1 METTVAKAKKMSGT
15 AWKGGFL
22 ILIHAGVNL
31 FACPGTQ
38 CAARRAASF
47 VRGDD
52 VLHKDRAGRCTRL
65 LRTRI
70 QVGDA
75 APMAYMEQ
83 SKPPTPQPPQ
93 RAALDPRSLLSRQFA
108 PPKEE
113 KSGSDL

>member
-1 METTVAKAKKMSGT
+1 MQESIYLLA
-15 AWKGGFL
+15 L
-22 ILIHAGVNL
+22 Y
-31 FACPGTQ
+31 GTQ

-75 APMAYMEQ
+75 APMAYMEFIDREMSLGSQ
-83 SKPPTPQPPQ
+83 SHQ
-93 RAALDPRSLLSRQFA
+93 LLSHHREQPLIRVLFSA
-108 PPKEE
+108 GNLHHLKRKNLVLICDSFECNPL
-113 KSGSDL
+113 SFLYA

>member
-75 APMAYMEQ
+75 APMAYME
-83 SKPPTPQPPQ
+83 
-93 RAALDPRSLLSRQFA
+93 LLRMRRFIFCI
-108 PPKEE
+108 KKVTCFKTGLLTE
-113 KSGSDL
+113 K

>member
-52 VLHKDRAGRCTRL
+52 VLHKLFTELATLYC
-65 LRTRI
+65 
-70 QVGDA
+70 VGIELEDA
-75 APMAYMEQ
+75 PDCFGPVFKWVMLHRWLIWNCLE
-83 SKPPTPQPPQ
+83 
-93 RAALDPRSLLSRQFA
+93 
-108 PPKEE
+108 
-113 KSGSDL
+113 